1 MIQSILAK
9 LRTLEKLC
17 EAGYAE
23 YKHNFDSI

>member
-1 MIQSILAK
+1 MIRSTLAQ
-9 LRTLEKLC
+9 LRTLEKPC